1 MSQESAAG
9 ERLLLLDF
17 DGTVCLGDDPV
28 LGYAEQIDRILAE
41 RGEQAPG
48 PGVRD
53 TVSRALDEGNL
64 LVPEIRFDSSG
75 LPEGV
80 DDEPEPA
87 AGAAHPLSWPLQDG
101 YQLTQ
106 LLAVQAGLSHE
117 LCGQAF
123 REGRRVLIARGFE
136 NSDVHAPEGLS
147 DVLAQLRGQ
156 CQVVLA
162 TNSPAESFAPWLR
175 YLQLTDSF
183 DLVINDSRK
192 PYGMPQVVAR
202 ARETAQ
208 GGPVRIENVLSVGD
222 IWRND
227 LEHVHAIGGQT
238 LMIDRF
244 ATGLGC
250 PDDRVREVDEA
261 LALIRSWTNAPV

>member
-28 LGYAEQIDRILAE
+28 LGYAEQVDRMLAQCGE
-41 RGEQAPG
+41 RAPG

-53 TVSRALDEGNL
+53 AVSRALDEGNL

-80 DDEPEPA
+80 EGEPA
-87 AGAAHPLSWPLQDG
+87 PEAGAAHPLSWPLQDG

-117 LCGQAF
+117 ECGEAF

-156 CQVVLA
+156 CRVVLA
-162 TNSPAESFAPWLR
+162 TNSPAEAFAPWLQH
-175 YLQLTDSF
+175 LQLADSF

-208 GGPVRIENVLSVGD
+208 GRPVHVENVLSVGD

-227 LEHVHAIGGQT
+227 LEHVHAIGGKT

-244 ATGLGC
+244 TTGLGS
-250 PDDRVREVDEA
+250 PDHRVRAVDEA
-261 LALIRSWTNAPV
+261 VALLRSWRHTPV